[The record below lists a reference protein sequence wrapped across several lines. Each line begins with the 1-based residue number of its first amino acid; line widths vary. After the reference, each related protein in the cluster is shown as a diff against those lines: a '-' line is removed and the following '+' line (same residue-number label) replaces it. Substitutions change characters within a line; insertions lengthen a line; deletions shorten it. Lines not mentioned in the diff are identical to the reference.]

1 MQRDTC
7 LIEIAHNTSVYANNS
22 AFSLAIIFSY
32 KIFKQKE
39 DKSMKKKFLSVF
51 LAGAMVLSLAACGNS
66 GSGDSG
72 NSSTKK
78 EEGGSS
84 EGGNKLTVWA
94 WDQTFNIKAMEMAG
108 EQYKKDHP
116 DFEIEIVE
124 TSSDDCQTKLTTCAN
139 AGDYSTM
146 PDIVLMQDNSYQK
159 FLKSYPDAFTDLT
172 DCGIN
177 WDDFA
182 ALKQSYSMVDDKHYG
197 VPYDNG
203 VCAAFYRT
211 DVLDEAGYKIEDL
224 TDITWSEFIKIG
236 ENVHKKTGKYLL
248 TSESTGGDTIML
260 MIQSCGAN
268 FVNEDGEAFI
278 VGNETAEK
286 CIDLYTEMIEKDVVK
301 LVNNWDEYIKTVT
314 DGEAAGIVNGNWMN
328 ATLVGIEDQKGLWQI
343 TTLPKVDGV
352 DTATNYANNGGSS
365 WYITSNCQNVE
376 LAMDF
381 LKSTFCSS
389 TDFYDS
395 ILPATSGIAC
405 YLPAGESEVY
415 NEPVEFYGGQP
426 IYSTLVEYSSHIP
439 EFTKTP
445 YHYEARECVNTA
457 IINIT
462 NGTSKEDALKEAQ
475 ETLEF
480 KMTE

>member
-1 MQRDTC
+1 
-7 LIEIAHNTSVYANNS
+7 
-22 AFSLAIIFSY
+22 
-32 KIFKQKE
+32 
-39 DKSMKKKFLSVF
+39 
-51 LAGAMVLSLAACGNS
+51 
-66 GSGDSG
+66 
-72 NSSTKK
+72 
-78 EEGGSS
+78 
-84 EGGNKLTVWA
+84 
-94 WDQTFNIKAMEMAG
+94 MA
-108 EQYKKDHP
+108 
-116 DFEIEIVE
+116 
-124 TSSDDCQTKLTTCAN
+124 
-139 AGDYSTM
+139 
-146 PDIVLMQDNSYQK
+146 DIVLMQDNSYQK

-182 ALKQSYSMVDDKHYG
+182 TLKQSYSMVDDKHYG

-236 ENVHKKTGKYLL
+236 EDVHKKTGKYLL

-314 DGEAAGIVNGNWMN
+314 NGEAAGIVNGNWMN

-381 LKSTFCSS
+381 LKSTFGSS
-389 TDFYDS
+389 TEFYDS

>member
-1 MQRDTC
+1 
-7 LIEIAHNTSVYANNS
+7 
-22 AFSLAIIFSY
+22 
-32 KIFKQKE
+32 
-39 DKSMKKKFLSVF
+39 MKKKFLSVF

-203 VCAAFYRT
+203 VR
-211 DVLDEAGYKIEDL
+211 
-224 TDITWSEFIKIG
+224 
-236 ENVHKKTGKYLL
+236 
-248 TSESTGGDTIML
+248 
-260 MIQSCGAN
+260 
-268 FVNEDGEAFI
+268 
-278 VGNETAEK
+278 
-286 CIDLYTEMIEKDVVK
+286 
-301 LVNNWDEYIKTVT
+301 
-314 DGEAAGIVNGNWMN
+314 GI
-328 ATLVGIEDQKGLWQI
+328 L
-343 TTLPKVDGV
+343 
-352 DTATNYANNGGSS
+352 S
-365 WYITSNCQNVE
+365 
-376 LAMDF
+376 
-381 LKSTFCSS
+381 
-389 TDFYDS
+389 
-395 ILPATSGIAC
+395 
-405 YLPAGESEVY
+405 
-415 NEPVEFYGGQP
+415 YGR
-426 IYSTLVEYSSHIP
+426 S
-439 EFTKTP
+439 
-445 YHYEARECVNTA
+445 
-457 IINIT
+457 
-462 NGTSKEDALKEAQ
+462 
-475 ETLEF
+475 
-480 KMTE
+480 

>member
-1 MQRDTC
+1 MKRK
-7 LIEIAHNTSVYANNS
+7 L
-22 AFSLAIIFSY
+22 L
-32 KIFKQKE
+32 
-39 DKSMKKKFLSVF
+39 SML
-51 LAGAMVLSLAACGNS
+51 LAGVMVLSLAACGNS
-66 GSGDSG
+66 GSSDDAA
-72 NSSTKK
+72 K
-78 EEGGSS
+78 EEGGGS

-108 EQYKKDHP
+108 EIYAKDHEG
-116 DFEIEIVE
+116 FELEVIE

-139 AGDYSTM
+139 SGDYSTM

-211 DVLDEAGYKIEDL
+211 DVLKEAGYTIDDL
-224 TDITWSEFIKIG
+224 TDITWSKFIEIG
-236 ENVHKKTGKYLL
+236 QAVHEKTGKYLL
-248 TSESTGGDTIML
+248 TSEATGGDTIML

-268 FVNEDGEAFI
+268 FVNEDGEAYI
-278 VGNETAEK
+278 VGNDVADK

-301 LVNNWDEYIKTVT
+301 LVNNWDEYIATVT
-314 DGEAAGIVNGNWMN
+314 GGEAAGIVNGNWMN
-328 ATLVGIEDQKGLWQI
+328 ATLTGIEDQAGLWQI

-365 WYITSNCQNVE
+365 WYITSNCKNVD

-381 LKSTFCSS
+381 LTSTFGSS
-389 TDFYDS
+389 TEFYDA
-395 ILPATSGIAC
+395 ILPETSGIAC

-445 YHYEARECVNTA
+445 YHYEAREAVNTA

>member
-1 MQRDTC
+1 MKKR
-7 LIEIAHNTSVYANNS
+7 LLSVLLVGAM
-22 AFSLAIIFSY
+22 AFSL
-32 KIFKQKE
+32 
-39 DKSMKKKFLSVF
+39 M
-51 LAGAMVLSLAACGNS
+51 ACGTGAGGES
-66 GSGDSG
+66 GGDSG
-72 NSSTKK
+72 SDS
-78 EEGGSS
+78 GSS
-84 EGGNKLTVWA
+84 SGSSSEDSNKLTVWA

-108 EQYKKDHP
+108 EEYAKDHEG
-116 DFEIEIVE
+116 FEVEVIE

-172 DCGIN
+172 DCGIE

-211 DVLDEAGYKIEDL
+211 DILDEAGYTIDDL
-224 TDITWSEFIKIG
+224 TDITWSEFTKIAQD
-236 ENVHKKTGKYLL
+236 VHEKTGKYLL

-268 FVNEDGEAFI
+268 FVNEDGEAYI
-278 VGNETAEK
+278 TGNDVAEK

-314 DGEAAGIVNGNWMN
+314 DGEAAGIINGNWMN
-328 ATLVGIEDQKGLWQI
+328 ATLTGIEDQAGLWQI

-365 WYITSNCQNVE
+365 WYITSNCKNLD
-376 LAMDF
+376 LAKDF
-381 LKSTFCSS
+381 LVSTFGSS
-389 TDFYDS
+389 TDFYDA

-445 YHYEARECVNTA
+445 YHYEAREAVNTA

>member
-1 MQRDTC
+1 
-7 LIEIAHNTSVYANNS
+7 
-22 AFSLAIIFSY
+22 
-32 KIFKQKE
+32 
-39 DKSMKKKFLSVF
+39 MKKKLISVL

-66 GSGDSG
+66 GGSGDSSSSGG
-72 NSSTKK
+72 NGAA
-78 EEGGSS
+78 EEGS
-84 EGGNKLTVWA
+84 NQLNVWA
-94 WDQTFNIKAMEMAG
+94 WDQVFNIKAMNMAG
-108 EQYKKDHP
+108 EQYAKDHEG
-116 DFEIEIVE
+116 FKVNVIE

-159 FLKSYPDAFTDLT
+159 FLKSYPDAFVDLT

-182 ALKQSYSMVDDKHYG
+182 RLKQSYSMVDGKHYG
-197 VPYDNG
+197 IPYDNG

-211 DVLDEAGYKIEDL
+211 DILDEAGYTIDDL
-224 TDITWSEFIKIG
+224 TDITWTEFAEIAKD
-236 ENVHKKTGKYLL
+236 VHDKTGKYLL
-248 TSESTGGDTIML
+248 TSESTYGDTIML

-268 FVNEDGEAFI
+268 FVNEDGEAYI
-278 VGNETAEK
+278 VGNEVAEK
-286 CIDLYTEMIEKDVVK
+286 CIDIYTDMIESGAVK

-328 ATLVGIEDQKGLWQI
+328 ATLTGIEDQAGLWQI
-343 TTLPKVDGV
+343 TTMPKVDGV

-365 WYITSNCQNVE
+365 WYITSNCKNLD
-376 LAMDF
+376 LAIDF
-381 LKSTFCSS
+381 LVSTFGSS
-389 TDFYDS
+389 TDFYDV

-445 YHYEARECVNTA
+445 YHYEAREAVNTA

-462 NGTSKEDALKEAQ
+462 NGTAKEDALKEAQ

>member
-1 MQRDTC
+1 
-7 LIEIAHNTSVYANNS
+7 
-22 AFSLAIIFSY
+22 
-32 KIFKQKE
+32 
-39 DKSMKKKFLSVF
+39 MKRKLLSVL
-51 LAGAMVLSLAACGNS
+51 LAGTMVLSLAACGNS
-66 GSGDSG
+66 GSSDDA
-72 NSSTKK
+72 SS
-78 EEGGSS
+78 EGGGS

-94 WDQTFNIKAMEMAG
+94 WDQTFNIKAIQMAG
-108 EQYKKDHP
+108 EQYAKDH
-116 DFEIEIVE
+116 DGFEIEVIE

-182 ALKQSYSMVDDKHYG
+182 TLKQSYSMADDKHYG

-211 DVLDEAGYKIEDL
+211 DILEEAGYKIEDL
-224 TDITWSEFIKIG
+224 TDITWSQFTDIA
-236 ENVHKKTGKYLL
+236 VDVQKKTGKYLL
-248 TSESTGGDTIML
+248 TSESTGGDVIML

-268 FVNEDGEAFI
+268 FVNEKGEAYI
-278 VGNETAEK
+278 VGNDVAEK
-286 CIDLYTEMIEKDVVK
+286 CIDLYTDMIKKDAVK
-301 LVNNWDEYIKTVT
+301 LVNNWDEYISTVT
-314 DGEAAGIVNGNWMN
+314 GGEAVGIINGNWMN
-328 ATLVGIEDQKGLWQI
+328 ATLTGIEDQAGKWQI

-365 WYITSNCQNVE
+365 WYITSNCKNPD
-376 LAMDF
+376 LAKDF
-381 LKSTFCSS
+381 LVKTFGSS

-445 YHYEARECVNTA
+445 YHYEAREAVNTA

-462 NGTSKEDALKEAQ
+462 NGTAKEDALKEAQ

>member
-1 MQRDTC
+1 
-7 LIEIAHNTSVYANNS
+7 
-22 AFSLAIIFSY
+22 
-32 KIFKQKE
+32 
-39 DKSMKKKFLSVF
+39 MKKKLLSVL

-66 GSGDSG
+66 GSDDS
-72 NSSTKK
+72 SS
-78 EEGGSS
+78 EEASGS

-108 EQYKKDHP
+108 ELYAKDHEG
-116 DFEIEIVE
+116 FEIEVIE

-211 DVLDEAGYKIEDL
+211 DVLDEAGYTIDDL

-236 ENVHKKTGKYLL
+236 EDVHKKTGKYLL
-248 TSESTGGDTIML
+248 TSEATGGDTIML

-268 FVNEDGEAFI
+268 FVNEDGEAYI
-278 VGNETAEK
+278 VGNEVAEK
-286 CIDLYTEMIEKDVVK
+286 CIDIYTEMIEKDVVK
-301 LVNNWDEYIKTVT
+301 LVNNWDEYISTVT
-314 DGEAAGIVNGNWMN
+314 GGEAAGIVNGNWMN
-328 ATLVGIEDQKGLWQI
+328 ATLTGIEDQKGLWQI
-343 TTLPKVDGV
+343 TTLPAVDGV
-352 DTATNYANNGGSS
+352 DTATHYANNGGSS
-365 WYITSNCQNVE
+365 WYITANCQNVE
-376 LAMDF
+376 LAEDF
-381 LKSTFCSS
+381 LKSTFGSS
-389 TDFYDS
+389 TEFYDA
-395 ILPATSGIAC
+395 ILPETSGIAC

-415 NEPVEFYGGQP
+415 NEPVDFYGGQA

-445 YHYEARECVNTA
+445 YHYEAREAVNTA

>member
-1 MQRDTC
+1 
-7 LIEIAHNTSVYANNS
+7 
-22 AFSLAIIFSY
+22 
-32 KIFKQKE
+32 
-39 DKSMKKKFLSVF
+39 MKKKLLSVL
-51 LAGAMVLSLAACGNS
+51 LASAMVLSLAACGGGS
-66 GSGDSG
+66 DDSSSDGEGASSGDS
-72 NSSTKK
+72 
-78 EEGGSS
+78 
-84 EGGNKLTVWA
+84 NKLTVWA
-94 WDQTFNIKAMEMAG
+94 WDQTFNIKAMQMAG
-108 EQYKKDHP
+108 DMYAEDHEG
-116 DFEIEIVE
+116 FEFEVIE

-159 FLKSYPDAFTDLT
+159 FLKSYPDAFVDLT

-182 ALKQSYSMVDDKHYG
+182 ALKQSYSMLDDKHYG

-211 DVLDEAGYKIEDL
+211 DILEQAGYTIEDL
-224 TDITWSEFIKIG
+224 TDITWSRFIEIG
-236 ENVHKKTGKYLL
+236 QDVHEKTGKYLL

-268 FVNEDGEAFI
+268 FVNEDGEAYI
-278 VGNETAEK
+278 VGNDVAEK

-301 LVNNWDEYIKTVT
+301 LVNNWDEYIATVT
-314 DGEAAGIVNGNWMN
+314 NGEAAGIVNGNWMN
-328 ATLVGIEDQKGLWQI
+328 ATLTGIEDQKGLWQI
-343 TTLPKVDGV
+343 TTLPAVDGV
-352 DTATNYANNGGSS
+352 DTATHYANNGGSS
-365 WYITSNCQNVE
+365 WYITANCKNVD

-381 LKSTFCSS
+381 LKSTFGSS
-389 TDFYDS
+389 TEFYDA
-395 ILPATSGIAC
+395 ILPETSGIAC

-415 NEPVEFYGGQP
+415 NEPVEFYGGQA
-426 IYSTLVEYSSHIP
+426 IYATLVEYSSHIP

-445 YHYEARECVNTA
+445 YHYEAREAVNTA

-462 NGTSKEDALKEAQ
+462 NGTSKEDALQEAQ

>member
-1 MQRDTC
+1 
-7 LIEIAHNTSVYANNS
+7 
-22 AFSLAIIFSY
+22 
-32 KIFKQKE
+32 
-39 DKSMKKKFLSVF
+39 MKKKLMVALLAGMMALSVT
-51 LAGAMVLSLAACGNS
+51 ACG
-66 GSGDSG
+66 GSGGSNDAGSDAGNDS
-72 NSSTKK
+72 
-78 EEGGSS
+78 EGGSTDDANAGNDA
-84 EGGNKLTVWA
+84 EGGTEAEGGSDEGSTTGAGKLTVWA
-94 WDQTFNIKAMEMAG
+94 WDQTFNIKAMNLAA

-116 DFEIEIVE
+116 DFELEVVE

-172 DCGIN
+172 DIGIN
-177 WDDFA
+177 WEDFA
-182 ALKQSYSMVDDKHYG
+182 ALKQSYSMADGKHYG

-211 DVLDEAGYKIEDL
+211 DILEEAGYKIEDL
-224 TDITWSEFIKIG
+224 TDITWSKFTDIAVD
-236 ENVHKKTGKYLL
+236 VHEKTGKYLL

-268 FVNEDGEAFI
+268 FVDEDGKAYI
-278 VGNETAEK
+278 TDNEVAAK
-286 CIDLYTEMIEKDVVK
+286 CVDLYVDMIKKDAIK
-301 LVNNWDEYIKTVT
+301 LVNNWDEYVKTVT

-328 ATLVGIEDQKGLWQI
+328 GTLVGIEDQKGLWQI
-343 TTLPKVDGV
+343 TTIPKVDDV

-365 WYITSNCQNVE
+365 WYITSNCQDMD
-376 LAMDF
+376 LAKDF
-381 LKSTFCSS
+381 LLKTFGSS
-389 TDFYDS
+389 TEFYDT
-395 ILPATSGIAC
+395 ILPETSGIAC

-445 YHYEARECVNTA
+445 YHYEAREAVNTA
-457 IINIT
+457 IMQIV

-480 KMTE
+480 KMSE

>member
-1 MQRDTC
+1 
-7 LIEIAHNTSVYANNS
+7 
-22 AFSLAIIFSY
+22 
-32 KIFKQKE
+32 
-39 DKSMKKKFLSVF
+39 MKRKLFAVL
-51 LAGAMVLSLAACGNS
+51 LAGVMAVSASAC
-66 GSGDSG
+66 GSGDDTKDNSNATGDDANAGDDTGNDANADDGAGDDANAGDTAGDGATDGSG
-72 NSSTKK
+72 
-78 EEGGSS
+78 
-84 EGGNKLTVWA
+84 KLTVWA
-94 WDQTFNIKAMEMAG
+94 WDQTFNIKAMNLAA

-116 DFEIEIVE
+116 GFELEVIE

-182 ALKQSYSMVDDKHYG
+182 ALKQSYSMADGKHYG

-211 DVLDEAGYKIEDL
+211 DILEEAGYSIDDL
-224 TDITWSEFIKIG
+224 TDITWSKFTEIG
-236 ENVHKKTGKYLL
+236 QAVHEKTGKYLL
-248 TSESTGGDTIML
+248 TSESTGGDIIML

-268 FVNEDGEAFI
+268 FVDEEGKAYITDNEIAG
-278 VGNETAEK
+278 K
-286 CIDLYTEMIEKDVVK
+286 CVDLLVDMIQKDVVK
-301 LVNNWDEYIKTVT
+301 LVNNWDEYVKTVT
-314 DGEAAGIVNGNWMN
+314 DGEAAGIINGNWMN
-328 ATLVGIEDQKGLWQI
+328 GTLVGIEDQKGLWQI
-343 TTLPKVDGV
+343 TTIPKVDDV
-352 DTATNYANNGGSS
+352 ESATNYANNGGSS
-365 WYITSNCQNVE
+365 WYITSNCQDVA
-376 LAMDF
+376 LAKDF
-381 LKSTFCSS
+381 LLNTFGSS
-389 TDFYDS
+389 TEFYDT
-395 ILPATSGIAC
+395 ILPETSGIAC
-405 YLPAGESEVY
+405 YLPAGESAVY
-415 NEPVEFYGGQP
+415 NEPVDFYGGQP

-445 YHYEARECVNTA
+445 YHYEAREAVNTA
-457 IINIT
+457 IIQIT